1 MQNKGSRLRDLRQ
14 LRGMTQKDF
23 AEQLQIPQ
31 PHLSAIERGR
41 KSADAA
47 IMKACYVFGVS
58 PKFFNANPV
67 TYNSGSLNFRTK
79 KIPAYVQ
86 DAARVTFAELE
97 RNVFAQYA
105 SITPINLAY
114 PDLEDRST
122 ALPIEQI
129 EEIAQRT
136 RRILSLPPHGPV
148 PNVTRAL
155 ERAGTPVITL
165 ENSFVDLSSIDGLSS
180 PQLNSDGRGA
190 IATTEKTDGGRVRFT
205 RAHELGH
212 LVMHTQVRPGSEKVR
227 EEEANLFAGAFLM
240 PKEDAEKQL
249 SSHLTLEGFAQVK
262 AKYAVSI
269 QALIRRAKE
278 LKIIT
283 PERYRSLSIQLSSR
297 GWRTNEPVSIAV
309 ERTAEPPRIIKG
321 RPAASSTS
329 ADTTQSQSADVIP
342 LFNTDQR

>member
-31 PHLSAIERGR
+31 PFLSAVERGR
-41 KSADAA
+41 KPADSTA
-47 IMKACYVFGVS
+47 MKACYVFGVS
-58 PKFFNANPV
+58 PKFFTAPPV
-67 TYNSGSLNFRTK
+67 EYGSGSLNFRTK

-97 RNVFAQYA
+97 RNAFAHY
-105 SITPINLAY
+105 STIPPIDLAY
-114 PDLEDRST
+114 PNLEDRST

-129 EEIAQRT
+129 EEIAQQT
-136 RRILSLPPHGPV
+136 RRTLNLPSDGPV

-155 ERAGTPVITL
+155 ERAGIPVITL
-165 ENSFVDLSSIDGLSS
+165 ENTLVDLSSIDGLSS
-180 PQLNSDGRGA
+180 PTLTAEGRGA

-212 LVMHTQVRPGSEKVR
+212 LVMHTQIRPGSEKVR
-227 EEEANLFAGAFLM
+227 EAEANLFAGAFLM
-240 PKEDAEKQL
+240 PKTDAEKHL
-249 SSHLTLEGFAQVK
+249 SPHLTLEGYAQVK

-297 GWRTNEPVSIAV
+297 GWRTNEPVRIAV
-309 ERTAEPPRIIKG
+309 ERTAEIPTTDEIL
-321 RPAASSTS
+321 PAPSPAPDEPKTGKE
-329 ADTTQSQSADVIP
+329 ADVIQ
-342 LFNTDQR
+342 LFDTD